1 MKLDFLNNMLNKSID
16 TKKGNSFINNFLAEI
31 KENLIKKQS
40 YEIAKALP
48 WNTILNF
55 AKYDGNF
62 AVCFD
67 YSRKKTYY
75 IPKSSILGT
84 LPQPGEVLKIN
95 SPGRF
100 YIDYTGIPAKE
111 SNIDNYLKE
120 CTIAN

>member
-1 MKLDFLNNMLNKSID
+1 MKLDFLNNILNKSD
-16 TKKGNSFINNFLAEI
+16 TKKENSFINNFISEI

-40 YEIAKALP
+40 YEISKTLP

-67 YSRKKTYY
+67 YNNKKTYY

-84 LPQPGEVLKIN
+84 MPHPGEVLKIN

-100 YIDYTGIPAKE
+100 YVDYTGIPAKE
-111 SNIDNYLKE
+111 SNIDHYLKK
-120 CTIAN
+120 CTIAS

>member
-1 MKLDFLNNMLNKSID
+1 MKLNFLNNILNKAD
-16 TKKGNSFINNFLAEI
+16 TKKENSFINNFISEI

-40 YEIAKALP
+40 YEISKTLP
-48 WNTILNF
+48 WNSILNF

-67 YSRKKTYY
+67 YNNKKTYY

-84 LPQPGEVLKIN
+84 MPHPGEVLKIN

-100 YIDYTGIPAKE
+100 YVDYTGIPAKE

-120 CTIAN
+120 CTIAS